1 MNFGNV
7 LVIGN
12 SGVGKS
18 TLINA
23 VLGKNVAKTGW
34 GTSGTTGKLD
44 IYESDDVPFRI
55 IDTIGFE
62 PSFIKEHQAINA
74 VKKWSKD
81 SAKAENE
88 DHQINVIWFCV
99 EGTTSK
105 LFSQTIKNLSRA
117 TSMWESVPVIVV
129 ITKSYSEPDRKN
141 NIQMVYN
148 AFARQK
154 KFAKNLHSVIPVVAK
169 SFVINDTAIAPP
181 VGITELIDDTNN
193 VMPEGIKAGEA
204 DINAFKLKRKRVL
217 AQSVVVASVAAGAVI
232 GAVPIPFA
240 DTAILAPLEICEINA
255 LASVYG
261 INKDEKSKRLCNSMV
276 EVGTV
281 SVAAKTII
289 SGFKSI
295 PGLNIATGILN
306 AVIAGTIITAI
317 GEGSTYVFEK
327 IYLGEKSIDDIEWI
341 KNIMESKFSNQLI
354 DQVNELFKNGQIT
367 NKTKAKDIGKIL
379 SKSVSTKSTVKI
391 EK

>member
-1 MNFGNV
+1 MNLGNV

-23 VLGKNVAKTGW
+23 VLGENVAKTSW
-34 GTSGTTGKLD
+34 GTSGTTQKLE
-44 IYESDDVPFRI
+44 IYECDDVPFRI

-62 PSFIKEHQAINA
+62 PSFIKEQQAVNA
-74 VKKWSKD
+74 VRKWSKE
-81 SAKAENE
+81 SAKEGNE

-129 ITKSYSEPDRKN
+129 ITKSYSEPDREK
-141 NIQMVYN
+141 NIQMVNN
-148 AFARQK
+148 AFAKQK
-154 KFAKNLHSVIPVVAK
+154 KFPKNLHSVIPVVAET
-169 SFVINDTAIAPP
+169 FVINDTATAPP
-181 VGITELIDDTNN
+181 VGITELIDATNN
-193 VMPEGIKAGEA
+193 IMPEGIKAGET

-217 AQSVVVASVAAGAVI
+217 AQSVVGTSVIAGAVV

-240 DTAILAPLEICEINA
+240 DAAILTPLEVCEINA
-255 LASVYG
+255 VASVYG
-261 INKDEKSKRLCNSMV
+261 INKGEETKRLFNSMV

-289 SGFKSI
+289 SGLKAI
-295 PGLNIATGILN
+295 PGLNIAAGILN
-306 AVIAGTIITAI
+306 AVIAGTIIAAI
-317 GEGSTYVFEK
+317 GEGSSFVFEK
-327 IYLGEKSIDDIEWI
+327 IYLGEKSVDDIDWI
-341 KNIMESKFSNQLI
+341 KKILESKLSNQLV
-354 DQVNELFKNGQIT
+354 DKVNEAFASGQVT
-367 NKTKAKDIGKIL
+367 NETNIKDIGKIL
-379 SKSVSTKSTVKI
+379 MKIFSSKNDI
-391 EK
+391 